1 MNSLTILIFI
11 LGIVALPYG
20 ISAVAKL
27 SAIFTNIYC
36 TISIEYTK
44 LKCKIKIL
52 KCKIKILKSKIKY
65 FIVEYYA
72 YIKTKYWTKKFIKK
86 QIRVAKRIKNYQCV
100 NDLKSVIKRINKM
113 NKDEFR
119 IYSDRLASGLSGMI
133 SA

>member
-52 KCKIKILKSKIKY
+52 KSKIKY

-86 QIRVAKRIKNYQCV
+86 QIRVAKRIKNYQCA
-100 NDLKSVIKRINKM
+100 NDLKSVIKRINKI
-113 NKDEFR
+113 NKDEFK

>member
-1 MNSLTILIFI
+1 MN
-11 LGIVALPYG
+11 
-20 ISAVAKL
+20 
-27 SAIFTNIYC
+27 
-36 TISIEYTK
+36 IENK
-44 LKCKIKIL
+44 KNKIKTSIIQGVFYEQFNNFNFYSWYCSTSLWNFCSSKIICTKL

-65 FIVEYYA
+65 FIVEYCA

-86 QIRVAKRIKNYQCV
+86 QIRVAKRIKNYQCA

>member
-52 KCKIKILKSKIKY
+52 KSKIKY
-65 FIVEYYA
+65 FIVEYCA

-86 QIRVAKRIKNYQCV
+86 QIRVAKRIKNYQCA

>member
-52 KCKIKILKSKIKY
+52 KSKIKY

-86 QIRVAKRIKNYQCV
+86 QIRVAKRIKNYQCA

>member
-20 ISAVAKL
+20 ISASAKL

-52 KCKIKILKSKIKY
+52 KSKIKY
-65 FIVEYYA
+65 FIVEYCA

-86 QIRVAKRIKNYQCV
+86 QIRVAKRIKNYQCA

-119 IYSDRLASGLSGMI
+119 IYSDRLASGLSGII
-133 SA
+133 ST

>member
-11 LGIVALPYG
+11 LGIVAFPYG

-27 SAIFTNIYC
+27 SAIFTNIYY

-44 LKCKIKIL
+44 L

-65 FIVEYYA
+65 FIVEYCA

-86 QIRVAKRIKNYQCV
+86 QIRVAKRIKNYQCA

-119 IYSDRLASGLSGMI
+119 IYSDILASGLSGVI

>member
-52 KCKIKILKSKIKY
+52 KSKIKY
-65 FIVEYYA
+65 FIVEYCA

-86 QIRVAKRIKNYQCV
+86 QIRVAKRIKNYQCA
-100 NDLKSVIKRINKM
+100 NDLKFVIKRINKM

-119 IYSDRLASGLSGMI
+119 IYSDRLASGLTGMI
-133 SA
+133 ST

>member
-52 KCKIKILKSKIKY
+52 KSKIKY

-86 QIRVAKRIKNYQCV
+86 QIRVAKRIKNYQCA

-113 NKDEFR
+113 NKDEFK

>member
-52 KCKIKILKSKIKY
+52 KSKIKY
-65 FIVEYYA
+65 FIVEYCA

-86 QIRVAKRIKNYQCV
+86 QIRVAKRIKNYQCA

-119 IYSDRLASGLSGMI
+119 IYSDRLASGLSGVI

>member
-36 TISIEYTK
+36 TISIKYTK
-44 LKCKIKIL
+44 L

-65 FIVEYYA
+65 FIVEYCA

-86 QIRVAKRIKNYQCV
+86 QIRVAKRIKNYQCA

-119 IYSDRLASGLSGMI
+119 IYSDILASGLSGVI

>member
-27 SAIFTNIYC
+27 SAIFINIYC

-44 LKCKIKIL
+44 LKCKT
-52 KCKIKILKSKIKY
+52 KILKSKIIY
-65 FIVEYYA
+65 FMVEYRA

-86 QIRVAKRIKNYQCV
+86 QIRVAKRIKNYQCA

-113 NKDEFR
+113 NKDEFKD
-119 IYSDRLASGLSGMI
+119 YSDRLASGLSGMI

>member
-20 ISAVAKL
+20 ISALAKL

-52 KCKIKILKSKIKY
+52 KSKIKY
-65 FIVEYYA
+65 FIVEYCA

-86 QIRVAKRIKNYQCV
+86 QIRVAKRIKNYQCA

>member
-11 LGIVALPYG
+11 LGIVALHYG

-52 KCKIKILKSKIKY
+52 KSKIKY
-65 FIVEYYA
+65 FIVEYCA

-86 QIRVAKRIKNYQCV
+86 QIRVAKRIKNYQCA

>member
-20 ISAVAKL
+20 ISAAAKL

-52 KCKIKILKSKIKY
+52 KSKIKY
-65 FIVEYYA
+65 FIVEYCA

-86 QIRVAKRIKNYQCV
+86 QIRVAKRIKNYQCA

>member
-52 KCKIKILKSKIKY
+52 KSKIKY
-65 FIVEYYA
+65 FIVEYCA

-86 QIRVAKRIKNYQCV
+86 QIRVAKRIKNYQCA

-119 IYSDRLASGLSGMI
+119 IYSDRLASGLSEMI

>member
-52 KCKIKILKSKIKY
+52 KSKIKY

-86 QIRVAKRIKNYQCV
+86 QIRVAKRIKNYQYA

>member
-20 ISAVAKL
+20 ISVVAKL

-52 KCKIKILKSKIKY
+52 KSKIKY
-65 FIVEYYA
+65 FIVEYYT

-86 QIRVAKRIKNYQCV
+86 QIRVAKRIKNYQCT

>member
-11 LGIVALPYG
+11 LGIVAFPYG

-52 KCKIKILKSKIKY
+52 KSKIKY
-65 FIVEYYA
+65 FIVEYCA

-86 QIRVAKRIKNYQCV
+86 QIRVAKRIKNYQCA